1 MIRSDAFKRLE
12 QSRIN
17 KDLVTALE
25 TESLPK
31 VRIFSRKSALKISDF
46 LDKLLIAYKKFSF
59 AQAYKQ

>member
-31 VRIFSRKSALKISDF
+31 VRFFVKKKVYKSQIFLTKFS
-46 LDKLLIAYKKFSF
+46 IAYKKFCF